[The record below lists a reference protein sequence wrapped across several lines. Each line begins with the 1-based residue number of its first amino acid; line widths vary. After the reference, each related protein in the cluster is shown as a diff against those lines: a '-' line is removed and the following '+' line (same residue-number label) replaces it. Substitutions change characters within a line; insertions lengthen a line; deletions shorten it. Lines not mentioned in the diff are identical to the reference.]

1 MPVQRNSGL
10 PLLLIAGLAGLIP
23 APPSS
28 AFAQSADAAKQ
39 KLDRLEGQIDATRTE
54 AERNA
59 AATQTLR
66 NELAALSRDMVR
78 LGAAAQE
85 HEALLEQLSRQLD
98 TLALEQKDRR
108 AALEARRGELTA
120 SLGALARLARTPSQ
134 AYFLYPGDPLD
145 AVRSAVLLQAAA
157 PSLANEAEALSQDLD
172 AIARVEKEITASVAA
187 LQSQEKELAA
197 RRAEIEALSRRKQS
211 LLKEGEARTASLESQ
226 QDKLA
231 RDAENLRVLLDRIA
245 EESRRL
251 ADTPRPPARPSTPA
265 ARDAAGQPG
274 PAATTRPAT
283 AAPPAVDIGR
293 PDSIRPFPPSNGLNP
308 PVRGKLVQRYGQ
320 DGGLGQTA
328 RGITVET
335 RAQAQVVAPYDG
347 KVMFAG
353 PFQDY
358 GRILILEH
366 ADGYHSLLAGMNGI
380 SVGVGQ
386 WVLAGEPV
394 GQMGEVRQSRPRLY
408 VELRKEGRPVNP
420 LNWIAAANIG
430 TEG

>member
-1 MPVQRNSGL
+1 MRRNSGPAL
-10 PLLLIAGLAGLIP
+10 VLILGLAGLTAAAPFP
-23 APPSS
+23 AP
-28 AFAQSADAAKQ
+28 AQSPDAAKQ
-39 KLDRLEGQIDATRTE
+39 KLDQVERQLDATRTE
-54 AERNA
+54 AERSA
-59 AATQTLR
+59 AATKALR

-78 LGAAAQE
+78 LGAEAQE
-85 HEALLEQLSRQLD
+85 REALLEQLARQLD
-98 TLALEQKDRR
+98 SLAGEQADRR
-108 AALEARRGELTA
+108 AALTARKGELAA

-145 AVRSAVLLQAAA
+145 AVRSAVLLRAAA

-172 AIARVEKEITASVAA
+172 AIARVEKEIAASLAS
-187 LQSQEKELAA
+187 LQGQEAELAA

-231 RDAENLRVLLDRIA
+231 RDAESLRGLLDRIA
-245 EESRRL
+245 EEARRL
-251 ADTPRPPARPSTPA
+251 AETPRPPARPNAPA
-265 ARDAAGQPG
+265 AREAAGQRE
-274 PAATTRPAT
+274 PAAGGRLAS
-283 AAPPAVDIGR
+283 APPPAADLGR

-335 RAQAQVVAPYDG
+335 RGQAQVVAPYDG

-394 GQMGEVRQSRPRLY
+394 GQMGEARQARPRLY

>member
-1 MPVQRNSGL
+1 MRRNSGPAL
-10 PLLLIAGLAGLIP
+10 VLILGLASLTVAAPFP
-23 APPSS
+23 AP
-28 AFAQSADAAKQ
+28 AQSPDAAKQ
-39 KLDRLEGQIDATRTE
+39 KLDQVERQLDATRTE
-54 AERNA
+54 AERSA
-59 AATQTLR
+59 AATRALR

-78 LGAAAQE
+78 LGAEAQE
-85 HEALLEQLSRQLD
+85 REALLEQLSRQLD
-98 TLALEQKDRR
+98 SLAGEQADRR
-108 AALEARRGELTA
+108 AALDARKGELAA

-145 AVRSAVLLQAAA
+145 AVRSAVLLRAAA
-157 PSLANEAEALSQDLD
+157 PSLANEAEALAQDLD
-172 AIARVEKEITASVAA
+172 AIARVEKEIAASVAS
-187 LQSQEKELAA
+187 LQGQETELAA

-226 QDKLA
+226 QNKLA
-231 RDAENLRVLLDRIA
+231 RDAESLRGLLDRIA
-245 EESRRL
+245 EEARRL
-251 ADTPRPPARPSTPA
+251 AETPRPPARPSTPA
-265 ARDAAGQPG
+265 ARETPGQQGQAAGG
-274 PAATTRPAT
+274 RLAS
-283 AAPPAVDIGR
+283 APPPVADLGR

-320 DGGLGQTA
+320 DGGLGQTV

-366 ADGYHSLLAGMNGI
+366 ADGYHSLLAGLNGI

-394 GQMGEVRQSRPRLY
+394 GQMGEARQARPRLY